1 MRCGD
6 DVGSD
11 EAEAWAGLA
20 EARRGLEIAAAE
32 GDAGSQAILGNLV
45 LHGRG
50 GPQDYAE
57 ARRLFGLAGAQGHAE
72 AQEMSE
78 MMGSTWWA
86 GMHPA

>member
-1 MRCGD
+1 MKCGVTSGESLRCNMN
-6 DVGSD
+6 
-11 EAEAWAGLA
+11 LA
-20 EARRGLEIAAAE
+20 EARPGYGLAAAQ
-32 GDAGSQAILGNLV
+32 GFASAQVGLGNMHL
-45 LHGRG
+45 RG
-50 GPQDYAE
+50 DGVPQDFAE